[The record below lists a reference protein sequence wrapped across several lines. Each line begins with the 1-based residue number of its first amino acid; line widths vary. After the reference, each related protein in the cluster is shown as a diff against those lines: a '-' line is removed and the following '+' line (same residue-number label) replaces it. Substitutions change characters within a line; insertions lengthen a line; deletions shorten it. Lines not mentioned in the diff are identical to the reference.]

1 MDKLALNDRICC
13 RTEVV
18 GLALTAPVLRT
29 RRLTLRRTT
38 RGPPVTAEPTN
49 ETYLDRHFGKLADDV
64 ARVFIDAGRTTHDR
78 SAEAKDAAGLK
89 TNEVYGASFWLNLPR
104 QVSGR
109 LQPLLPGCVRIQPP
123 ASRYSLLVWNGTV
136 IFPVKIMDR
145 SAKRAESMRVRVS
158 DLRRQLFALN
168 PPAELDMSLLDLIE
182 DYDETE
188 LQLRAETIADDVR
201 DALGS
206 SADSM
211 MIVAYVCTADGGLQG
226 VHVGTGALDHE
237 GYILWSERQS
247 LSLVDE
253 FDLLGKPQLVVGET
267 FTDAPTPKP
276 ALGLVEDENE
286 ATGTSDSA
294 EPGSDG
300 RSLRLVSA
308 TESGR
313 PSASSPDEPSTPDG
327 ATQDP
332 DHPTIS

>member
-1 MDKLALNDRICC
+1 
-13 RTEVV
+13 
-18 GLALTAPVLRT
+18 
-29 RRLTLRRTT
+29 
-38 RGPPVTAEPTN
+38 VTAEPTN
-49 ETYLDRHFGKLADDV
+49 ATYLDRHFGELAAD
-64 ARVFIDAGRTTHDR
+64 AAHVFIDAGRATHDR
-78 SAEAKDAAGLK
+78 SAEAKDASGLK

-104 QVSGR
+104 LVSGR
-109 LQPLLPGCVRIQPP
+109 LELLLPGCVRIQPP
-123 ASRYSLLVWNGTV
+123 SSRYSLLVWNGTV

-145 SAKRAESMRVRVS
+145 SAKRADSMRVRVS

-182 DYDETE
+182 DYDEKD
-188 LQLRAETIADDVR
+188 LQLRAETIADDARV
-201 DALGS
+201 ALGS

-211 MIVAYVCTADGGLQG
+211 MIIAYVCTADGGLLE
-226 VHVGTGALDHE
+226 VHVGTGTLDHE

-253 FDLLGKPQLVVGET
+253 LDLVGRPQLVAGET

-276 ALGLVEDENE
+276 ALGLMENENE

-294 EPGSDG
+294 EPGSG
-300 RSLRLVSA
+300 GTSLRLVSS
-308 TESGR
+308 TKSGR
-313 PSASSPDEPSTPDG
+313 PTTASMDGPSTLDG

>member
-1 MDKLALNDRICC
+1 M
-13 RTEVV
+13 
-18 GLALTAPVLRT
+18 TAV
-29 RRLTLRRTT
+29 
-38 RGPPVTAEPTN
+38 PTN
-49 ETYLDRHFGKLADDV
+49 ETYLDRNFGELADDV
-64 ARVFIDAGRTTHDR
+64 ARVFIDAGRATHDR
-78 SAEAKDAAGLK
+78 SAEAKDASGLK

-104 QVSGR
+104 LVSGP
-109 LQPLLPGCVRIQPP
+109 LEPLLPGCVRIQPP
-123 ASRYSLLVWNGTV
+123 SSRYSLLVWNGTV

-145 SAKRAESMRVRVS
+145 SAKRSDSMRVRVS

-182 DYDETE
+182 DYDEKD
-188 LQLRAETIADDVR
+188 LQLRAEAIADDARV
-201 DALGS
+201 ALGS

-211 MIVAYVCTADGGLQG
+211 MIVAYVCTADGGLLE
-226 VHVGTGALDHE
+226 VHVGTGTLDHE

-253 FDLLGKPQLVVGET
+253 LDLVGKPQLVAGET

-300 RSLRLVSA
+300 PALRLVSG

-313 PSASSPDEPSTPDG
+313 PTTARMDEPSTLDG
-327 ATQDP
+327 VTQDP
-332 DHPTIS
+332 DHPTIP